1 MAIFLKTLNPQTT
14 KNVKT
19 GDFFYEILS

>member
-1 MAIFLKTLNPQTT
+1 VKSYNSLNPQTT